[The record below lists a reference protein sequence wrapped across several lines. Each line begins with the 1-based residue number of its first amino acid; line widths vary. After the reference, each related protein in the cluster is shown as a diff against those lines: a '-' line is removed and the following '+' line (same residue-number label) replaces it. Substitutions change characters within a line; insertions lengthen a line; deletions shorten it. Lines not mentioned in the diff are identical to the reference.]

1 MPDRVQ
7 DEPIETRTTAEAGAP
22 PGAPARSGGPADGGG
37 AASEAGSQQRAE
49 PPSVDAED
57 HARWLEEEHAR
68 VVKERDDYLDA
79 LQRLKAEFDNFRR
92 RTERERIA
100 SAASAG
106 RDVLKDLLPVLDNLE
121 RAVQALAGQD
131 DAIVAGVDIVRG
143 QLANLLAGR
152 GLTEIEAHERLPF
165 DPTVHEAV
173 VSSHSADIEEG
184 AVVAVIEKGY
194 RLHDQVLRPAK
205 VVVSAGAAG

>member
-22 PGAPARSGGPADGGG
+22 DGAPARSGGPAPTEEAATAG
-37 AASEAGSQQRAE
+37 ASEQQT
-49 PPSVDAED
+49 SDAEE
-57 HARWLEEEHAR
+57 LVR
-68 VVKERDDYLDA
+68 VAKERDEYLDA
-79 LQRLKAEFDNFRR
+79 LQRLKAEFDNYRR
-92 RTERERIA
+92 RTERERVA

-131 DAIVAGVDIVRG
+131 DAVVAGVDIVRG

-194 RLHDQVLRPAK
+194 RLNDQVLRPAK
-205 VVVSAGAAG
+205 VVVSAGSAG